1 MFVKSIRIARK
12 AMFPIFCFEK
22 LTPQKQL
29 KVGVVGTGFFIN
41 SEGYLATVAHIF
53 DRKSQNV
60 TFKYWG
66 ILPDKV
72 INPPLEIQEVAR
84 DNKNDIFIGKVD
96 AKSPGFFLLCKKIPD
111 VGRSVCVSGYPLA
124 KITKNP
130 QGGAEL
136 GGVRRYFQPS
146 FVLDKVKMNSKTNGV
161 IRKHDGF
168 LVRDVGLFG
177 MSGGPVFDPDGIV
190 VGIQASVTSPRESKN
205 AAGRKIVVEN
215 ACVIRGNLIQSFL
228 RKHKIRTPR
237 SYPQQVK

>member
-1 MFVKSIRIARK
+1 MFVKSIKIARE

-22 LTPQKQL
+22 LTSQKQL
-29 KVGVVGTGFFIN
+29 KVGVIGTGFFID
-41 SEGYLATVAHIF
+41 SKGHLATVAHIF
-53 DRKSQNV
+53 DRKSQNIA
-60 TFKYWG
+60 FKYWG

-84 DNKNDIFIGKVD
+84 DDKNDIFIGKVD
-96 AKSPGFFLLCKKIPD
+96 VKNPGFFLLNKEVPD
-111 VGRSVCVSGYPLA
+111 IGRSVCVSGYPLA

-190 VGIQASVTSPRESKN
+190 VGIQASVTNPRESKN
-205 AAGRKIVVEN
+205 AAGRKITVEN
-215 ACVIRGNLIQSFL
+215 ACVIRSNLILSFL
-228 RKHKIRTPR
+228 MKQKIKVPG
-237 SYPQQVK
+237 SYH